1 MFFERFHLTKW
12 LKTTIKNRHQQP
24 SHLKPSQSVANNS
37 DRSSETI
44 IASVVEEML
53 YGFENSISQTT
64 TVSDTATAAA
74 ALTPSTTL
82 SEQEEEDYLGC
93 FGFYSLN

>member
-12 LKTTIKNRHQQP
+12 LKTTIKNRHQQ
-24 SHLKPSQSVANNS
+24 KPSQSVANNS

-53 YGFENSISQTT
+53 YGFENSISHTT